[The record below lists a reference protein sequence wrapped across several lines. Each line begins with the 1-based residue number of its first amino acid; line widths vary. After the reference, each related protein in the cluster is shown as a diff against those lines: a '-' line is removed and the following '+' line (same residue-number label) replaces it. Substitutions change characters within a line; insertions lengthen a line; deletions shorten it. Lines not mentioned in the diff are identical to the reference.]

1 METATEKDTRLFRF
15 GAVVPEEHQDLA
27 LRLAALE
34 DRLNEK
40 FAMEE
45 PARSIYFIPTI
56 VDTFTG
62 VPPTVEQA
70 EDHLSIRLETLPDYE
85 ALVQRFLAAL
95 VESGAFEESWIAEV
109 EACLQNEPT

>member
-40 FAMEE
+40 FAVEE
-45 PARSIYFIPTI
+45 PARSIYFIPII

-62 VPPTVEQA
+62 APPTVEQA
-70 EDHLSIRLETLPDYE
+70 EDNLLIRLEALPDYE
-85 ALVQRFLAAL
+85 ALVQRFLATLA
-95 VESGAFEESWIAEV
+95 ESGAFEESWIGNLESY
-109 EACLQNEPT
+109 LQKERF